1 MEKKR
6 RWFCFIETLC
16 LKNVKLIKCAVAL
29 MFCCFLLPEIG
40 FAQQQK
46 VTLSVKDVE
55 IQQVFKE
62 INKQTQLNF
71 VYNAAQMNEFGKVTL
86 NVNNES
92 IDAVLSDLF
101 KGSAFGYKFEMQSIV
116 IYKKKKDAIEEISL
130 TGMVYDES
138 GLPLPGVTVFLKNT
152 TMGGVTDNEGKFAL
166 SIPKQK
172 DLVLV
177 FSFIGKKRIEHPVVS
192 DKPIE
197 VVMIDEVETM
207 EEVVVTGYG
216 NINTKSFTGNAKTI
230 QGEDLLKVS
239 RTNIMKAIQVF
250 DPSFKITEN
259 NLAGAD
265 PNKLPEVTI
274 RGRSSLGAMELD
286 KLGDNPF
293 SKQSLEANPNTPTF
307 VIDGFE
313 VDIRKVYDLD
323 PNRIQSV
330 TILKDA
336 AATAMYGSRAANGV
350 VVITTRLPE
359 SGDLQVSYTMTGT
372 IEMPDLSGYN
382 LMNAKEKLEAER
394 LSGVFD
400 YNPEQIGGSRYSG
413 DELYMRRWNAIYVEG
428 VETDWMALP
437 LRTAFRHDHSL
448 QIEGGSKAIRYG
460 LILDYSNDDGVM
472 RGSKRN
478 TWGGEFNIHLSYKK
492 MFLRNSV
499 SYHYTSSADSPY
511 GSFRDFSHQMPYV
524 KYKDRNGR
532 LLKELTTFEQGSD
545 LPNPMYEASL
555 NNFTKTA
562 QHELMDN
569 LQLRCSVTDYLMLQ
583 GSVGVTMRWNDD
595 NRFIDPLSK
604 YSSKKISV
612 NNLVAGDL
620 FTDVGTSSRVNVR
633 LGVSVNKTFNKHNLN
648 LALNG
653 EMSENQSSSVSTHY
667 VGFPSGKLS
676 SVNYASEVSGKPSK
690 SETTSRAAGLN
701 GILNYSWDDIYLLD
715 LSFRYEGSSVFG
727 TEKKGAPYWAGG
739 VGINFHNYQFFE
751 NLTWLNRFRLRGS
764 YGVIGNINFP
774 AYAARNY
781 FVNMFDDWYING
793 YGTKITYLGNH
804 SLKPEKTRTLDVG
817 VDFSFLQD
825 KLNFKLSYYNKT
837 TIDMVNDVTVPT
849 TSGFSVYKDNL
860 GEVRNKG
867 IEFDIYTRVLNYK
880 DFSLSLSGNIAHNK
894 NTMLKIGKSLEA
906 YNRRVE
912 EYYDNSDRPL
922 NEKVDESKIWTKYT
936 EGASL
941 TAQYGMR
948 SLGIDPATGRE
959 IFLNKKGDIVFEND
973 PKEYVVIGDTEPKGS
988 GSLGLYLTYKNLTFT
1003 TNFSYEFGSKRYNE
1017 TLVYYVENASI
1028 ESSNVDKRVLSQR
1041 WQKPGDRTPLKN
1053 IKDRYEQTRPTS
1065 RFMQNYNMFSLT
1077 SMSLQYELDR
1087 KFSRKFG
1094 MDRIRF
1100 EVGCGELFQLC
1111 SVKRERGLDYPFAR
1125 NFNFNIM
1132 VNF

>member
-16 LKNVKLIKCAVAL
+16 LKNVKFIKRELVL
-29 MFCCFLLPEIG
+29 VFCCVFLPYMG

-46 VTLSVKDVE
+46 VTLSMKDVD
-55 IQQVFKE
+55 IQHVFKE
-62 INKQTQLNF
+62 INKQTRLNF
-71 VYNAAQMNEFGKVTL
+71 VYNATQMKELGKMTL
-86 NVNNES
+86 NVHDVTL
-92 IDAVLSDLF
+92 DAVLSDMF
-101 KGSAFGYKFEMQSIV
+101 KNSPFSYKFEMQSII
-116 IYKKKKDAIEEISL
+116 IYKKGKDSIDEISL
-130 TGMVYDES
+130 TGSVYDES

-152 TMGGVTDNEGKFAL
+152 TMGGVTDNDGKFTL
-166 SIPKQK
+166 SVPKQK
-172 DLVLV
+172 GLVLV
-177 FSFIGKKRIEHPVVS
+177 FSFIGKKRVEYPIVS
-192 DKPIE
+192 DKPITIT
-197 VVMIDEVETM
+197 MADEVETM

-274 RGRSSLGAMELD
+274 RGRSSLGTMGLD
-286 KLGDNPF
+286 ELGDNPF

-372 IEMPDLSGYN
+372 IEIPDLSGYN

-400 YNPEQIGGSRYSG
+400 YNPEVVGSSRYAG
-413 DELYMRRWNAIYVEG
+413 EELYMRRWNAVYVEG

-448 QIEGGSKAIRYG
+448 QIEGGSRAIRYG
-460 LILDYSNDDGVM
+460 LVLDYSNDDGVM
-472 RGSKRN
+472 KGSKRN
-478 TWGGEFNIHLSYKK
+478 IWGGEFNIHLNYKNL
-492 MFLRNSV
+492 FLRNSV
-499 SYHYTSSADSPY
+499 SYHYTSTADSPY

-524 KYKDRNGR
+524 KYKDANGN
-532 LLKELTTFEQGSD
+532 LLKELSTYEQGGD

-555 NNFTKTA
+555 NNFTKTT

-569 LQLRCSVTDYLMLQ
+569 LQLRWNITDYFMVQ
-583 GSVGVTMRWNDD
+583 GSVGITKRWNDD
-595 NRFIDPLSK
+595 SRFIDPLSK

-612 NNLVAGDL
+612 ENLVAGDL
-620 FTDVGTSSRVNVR
+620 FTDIGTSSRVNVR
-633 LGVSVNKTFNKHNLN
+633 LSASFNKTIEKHNFN
-648 LALNG
+648 LAVNG
-653 EMSENQSSSVSTHY
+653 EMSENQSESVSTHY
-667 VGFPSGKLS
+667 VGFPSGRLS
-676 SVNYASEVSGKPSK
+676 SVNYASEVSGKPGK
-690 SETTSRAAGLN
+690 SETTSRSAGLN

-715 LSFRYEGSSVFG
+715 VSFRYEGSSVFG
-727 TEKKGAPYWAGG
+727 TEKKGAPYWACG
-739 VGINFHNYQFFE
+739 VGVNIHNYKFFE
-751 NLTWLNRFRLRGS
+751 QLTWLNRFRLRGS

-804 SLKPEKTRTLDVG
+804 ALKPEKTRTLDVG
-817 VDFSFLQD
+817 GDLSMLQG
-825 KLNFKLSYYNKT
+825 KINLKLSYYNKT
-837 TIDMVNDVTVPT
+837 TVDMVNDVTVPT

-867 IEFDIYTRVLNYK
+867 VEFDIYANVLQRK
-880 DFSLSLSGNIAHNK
+880 DFSLAVSGNIARNK
-894 NTMLKIGKSLEA
+894 NTLLKIGKSLEA

-922 NEKVDESKIWTKYT
+922 DERVDESKIWTKYT

-948 SLGIDPATGRE
+948 SLGINPTTGKE
-959 IFLNKKGDIVFEND
+959 MFLDKKGNIVFEND
-973 PKEYVVIGDTEPKGS
+973 PTNYVVIGDTEPKGS
-988 GSLGLYLTYKNLTFT
+988 GSLGVYLTYKNLTLSA
-1003 TNFSYEFGSKRYNE
+1003 NFSYEFGSERYNE
-1017 TLVYYVENASI
+1017 TLVYYVENANI
-1028 ESSNVDKRVLSQR
+1028 DAENVDKRVLSQR
-1041 WQKPGDRTPLKN
+1041 WQNPGDKAPLKD

-1065 RFMQNYNMFSLT
+1065 RFMQDYNMFSLT
-1077 SMSLQYELDR
+1077 SMSLQYELGKATCR
-1087 KFSRKFG
+1087 KLG
-1094 MDRIRF
+1094 LDRIRF
-1100 EVGCGELFQLC
+1100 ELGCGELFQLC

-1125 NFNFNIM
+1125 NFNFTI
-1132 VNF
+1132 VR